1 MRLKYK
7 RRGQLAGL
15 KELHVKTEGLERKW
29 CVVATCCVEWSLRS
43 QGEDRR

>member
-15 KELHVKTEGLERKW
+15 KELHVKTEGLERKNGVR
-29 CVVATCCVEWSLRS
+29 CNLLC
-43 QGEDRR
+43 